1 MGKAKHISFLTN
13 GPASLSSPLST
24 HFFLPPSKDYMI
36 LGTTCVSLNLLD
48 FPLRLYLV
56 LSKLFT
62 LLSAGLNPLA
72 YTPNV
77 IPLS

>member
-1 MGKAKHISFLTN
+1 MVKAKHISLLTN
-13 GPASLSSPLST
+13 GPASLSSLLST
-24 HFFLPPSKDYMI
+24 NFFLPPSEEYMI
-36 LGTTCVSLNLLD
+36 TWNYLC
-48 FPLRLYLV
+48 FPELARFPPHSVPL

-62 LLSAGLNPLA
+62 LLSAGLNPFA